1 MTHCVPERGAFLYAQ
16 TAPRSRCKRKERLV
30 TRAKAKV
37 NTTTAVILAILG
49 VVFIALGLFIL
60 MRQRHSRSLRKRFGP
75 EYKHAVRN
83 YGDKRKRR
91 QNSLR
96 ARSASADST
105 FVRSQMKSKTAF
117 LMPGGKPGR
126 VSWMNHRRQSAKPTG
141 WFQTRGTM
149 GLSG

>member
-1 MTHCVPERGAFLYAQ
+1 MRKRRRVGDVNVKTQERF
-16 TAPRSRCKRKERLV
+16 V

-37 NTTTAVILAILG
+37 NTTTAVILAIVG

-96 ARSASADST
+96 ARSAS
-105 FVRSQMKSKTAF
+105 
-117 LMPGGKPGR
+117 
-126 VSWMNHRRQSAKPTG
+126 
-141 WFQTRGTM
+141 QTRH
-149 GLSG
+149 SSAHR